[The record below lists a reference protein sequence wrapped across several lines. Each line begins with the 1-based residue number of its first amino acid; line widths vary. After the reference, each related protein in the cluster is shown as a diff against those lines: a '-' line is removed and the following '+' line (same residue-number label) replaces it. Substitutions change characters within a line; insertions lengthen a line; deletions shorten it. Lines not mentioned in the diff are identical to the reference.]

1 MGHIPQA
8 WDGPPLTG
16 APCCGDCSGVPGAVE
31 AIVEEALAS
40 AHAPGCPGGAV
51 AAGDVEGGRLAEHVP
66 KHERERAWVIF
77 GKASVSDNVFDPRV
91 IGPLEGVLCDIL
103 LQEVQPAVIPE
114 TPRAFT
120 SGSVA
125 AALCDHKPA
134 LICEQVIADP
144 LAELVGLGGLGHREC
159 LCCGGEAVA
168 LERQIVDGGTHRAG
182 AGWRLANGIEGLGV
196 PARVT
201 WLAGLLAGA
210 GQHQHQRHHISTVS
224 ACAAV
229 GYFLVNRRMRSWLG
243 VLARAGLTVAVI
255 GWIWPQIAAESVL
268 SHLSAVPWWGFVC
281 PTALM
286 LFNGLLQAVRT
297 QLLLAAAGVQVRLWP
312 LYGALLRAM
321 FIGLVLPKG
330 GGEVAKVALVGSL
343 TGRTDAALAALL
355 AARLLEFIPWTGLLL
370 FGLAYGVGALDP
382 LLGVTAVVF
391 SVVFSTVVLLAVLGV
406 HRGPSLAGRL
416 PGRLGTF
423 AVSAASSL
431 ISVRGRPDLVAWA
444 LLLMVPIALLNG
456 LAIWTALRGN
466 GIFLGYVDVLAIFT
480 PAETL
485 ISLPVTISGVGVREG
500 IFIRVLSDWGAT
512 DSQSVSAGL
521 TRWAGELGRA
531 AVGGVWWLLSREQ
544 KQEGVHY

>member
-1 MGHIPQA
+1 MGDIPQA
-8 WDGPPLTG
+8 WDGLPLAG
-16 APCCGDCSGVPGAVE
+16 APRCGDRPGVPGVVE
-31 AIVEEALAS
+31 AIVEEAFAG
-40 AHAPGCPGGAV
+40 AHAPGCSGGAF
-51 AAGDVEGGRLAEHVP
+51 AAADVEGGRLAEHVP
-66 KHERERAWVIF
+66 KHERERARVIC
-77 GKASVSDNVFDPRV
+77 GKASALDKGLDLGVG
-91 IGPLEGVLCDIL
+91 GPLKGVLCDIL

-114 TPRAFT
+114 TARAFT

-125 AALCDHKPA
+125 AALCDHEPA
-134 LICEQVIADP
+134 LICEQVIADL
-144 LAELVGLGGLGHREC
+144 LAELVCLGGLRRCER
-159 LCCGGEAVA
+159 LCGGGQAVA
-168 LERQIVDGGTHRAG
+168 LECQIVDGGTHRAG
-182 AGWRLANGIEGLGV
+182 AGRRLADGIESLGV
-196 PARVT
+196 PAGVT
-201 WLAGLLAGA
+201 WLAALLAGA
-210 GQHQHQRHHISTVS
+210 GQHQHQRHHITTVS

-229 GYFLVNRRMRSWLG
+229 GYFLVNSGTRSWLG

-255 GWIWPQIAAESVL
+255 GWIWSQIAAESVL
-268 SHLSAVPWWGFVC
+268 AHLSAVPWWGFVF

-286 LFNGLLQAVRT
+286 LLNGLLQAIRT
-297 QLLLAAAGVQVRLWP
+297 QLLLTAAGVRVRLWP

-321 FIGLVLPKG
+321 FIGLALPKG

-391 SVVFSTVVLLAVLGV
+391 SAVFSSAVLLAVVGV

-416 PGRLGTF
+416 PGRLGSF
-423 AVSAASSL
+423 AERAASSL
-431 ISVRGRPDLVAWA
+431 VSVRGRPDLVAWA

-466 GIFLGYVDVLAIFT
+466 GIFLGYVDVLAIFP
-480 PAETL
+480 PAEAL

-500 IFIRVLSDWGAT
+500 LFIRVLSDWGAT
-512 DSQSVSAGL
+512 DSQAVSAGL

-531 AVGGVWWLLSREQ
+531 SVGGVLWLLSRGQ